1 MPADLSSAGFPPPCR
16 PSDSPSKQQRRVAR
30 CQHRDVC
37 IVLDADRQPSIQAPP
52 VSQCRGSAH
61 RLPTRDAKFRR
72 RCRAL
77 QDTQEVHDL
86 CRSHHSLMIFFLALS
101 VETPPPSSPVLFSLM
116 TCYIRGTSVQLQQLK
131 YQTFFLRLLSLRFT
145 SVVALSCFRRENSSL
160 CVTALAQVTFLQ
172 TCDYFRPVFFICPL
186 PSCPVCLGELS
197 QAVTPTQASHPHLAS
212 FRKLLFYFLCLYS
225 FPPSEGIKD
234 IFSVKKS
241 VKFPV

>member
-1 MPADLSSAGFPPPCR
+1 MRSKSTVGSVPADSSSAGFPPPCR

-37 IVLDADRQPSIQAPP
+37 ILLDADRQPSIQAAPA
-52 VSQCRGSAH
+52 SLCRGSAQ

-86 CRSHHSLMIFFLALS
+86 CRSHHSLMIFFFGFVS
-101 VETPPPSSPVLFSLM
+101 RNSSLVLFSLM

-145 SVVALSCFRRENSSL
+145 SVGALSRFRRENSSL

-172 TCDYFRPVFFICPL
+172 TCDYFRPVFFFAPSRPAPSAWVSCRKRSHLRRLAILIWPPL
-186 PSCPVCLGELS
+186 ESCSFTSCAFILS
-197 QAVTPTQASHPHLAS
+197 LPA
-212 FRKLLFYFLCLYS
+212 R
-225 FPPSEGIKD
+225 G
-234 IFSVKKS
+234 
-241 VKFPV
+241 